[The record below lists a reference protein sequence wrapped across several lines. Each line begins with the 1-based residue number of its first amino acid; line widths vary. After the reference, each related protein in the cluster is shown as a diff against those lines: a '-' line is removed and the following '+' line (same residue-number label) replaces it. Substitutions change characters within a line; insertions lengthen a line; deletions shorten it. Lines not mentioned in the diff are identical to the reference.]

1 VRPPGRPSWPS
12 ASCWWSRRATRPSA
26 AGGSSTG
33 WSRRTGWWPAAW
45 NAPGSSAWE
54 QRLGELARRQEELA
68 RFKASRPTPLSTQ
81 EWRWLQ
87 TAGADLAAVW
97 NAPTTSDRDRKQLL
111 RCLITEVVVTVD
123 RARTVADLT
132 VVWVGG
138 ATSALSSKLNHSGG
152 HRHATTAEVLELIR
166 RLAVHY
172 DDEQIA
178 FTLNAKRLRTG
189 KDNSFTARRVHH
201 LRARH
206 HIPGPDPA
214 VTADRD
220 DPAWM
225 NVTAAAT
232 ALGVSQDTVRRWA
245 REGFVEA
252 AQWRLPK

>member
-1 VRPPGRPSWPS
+1 
-12 ASCWWSRRATRPSA
+12 
-26 AGGSSTG
+26 
-33 WSRRTGWWPAAW
+33 
-45 NAPGSSAWE
+45 
-54 QRLGELARRQEELA
+54 
-68 RFKASRPTPLSTQ
+68 
-81 EWRWLQ
+81 
-87 TAGADLAAVW
+87 
-97 NAPTTSDRDRKQLL
+97 
-111 RCLITEVVVTVD
+111 
-123 RARTVADLT
+123 

-172 DDEQIA
+172 DDERIA

-201 LRARH
+201 LRARYD
-206 HIPGPDPA
+206 IPGPDPA
-214 VTADRD
+214 VTPSRD

-252 AQWRLPK
+252 AQVTAHAPWRIRVTDELRGRVVADTPAGWVGLAAAAARLGRSRQTVLHWVQSGKLQAVQVTSGKRKGLRIEVTSAEAGLFAGP